1 MRKYISR
8 RLLLT
13 IIVLFGIV
21 LIVFALTRVLPA
33 DPARKWAG
41 SRATEEQIQAAT
53 VELGLDKPLHI
64 QFGRYLVGLLHGDL
78 GYSYRTHRSVTTE
91 LIEAIPATVEL
102 VIVAVVMGVIVG
114 IFFGVYSAKY
124 NNRLLDHTIRFV
136 NIGSVSIPP
145 FWTAIALQ
153 LIFYG
158 VLHLLPLGGRL
169 STEMSLLHDQP
180 HVTGLL
186 MLDCLLT
193 GKFAMFK
200 DAFLHII
207 LPAIPLSLYPSG
219 VVARQTRSALLEVL
233 GEDYITAG
241 RSYGINE
248 SFILWSYALKNT
260 MGATVTVITLTI
272 GYQMVNTF
280 LIESIFSWPGI
291 GKYVS
296 EAVMALDYPA
306 IMGVTLFSA
315 VVYLILNF
323 IADLIIALDPRIRV

>member
-1 MRKYISR
+1 MLKYIAR

-13 IIVLFGIV
+13 VIVLFGIV
-21 LIVFALTRVLPA
+21 LVVFALTRVLPA

-41 SRATEEQIQAAT
+41 SRATDEQIQAAI
-53 VELGLDKPLHI
+53 VELGLDKPVYV
-64 QFGRYLVGLLHGDL
+64 QFGRYLVGLAHGDL
-78 GYSYRTHRSVTTE
+78 GYSYRTHRSVTVE
-91 LIEAIPATVEL
+91 LVEAIPATLEL
-102 VIVAVVMGVIVG
+102 VLVAVVMGVIIG

-124 NNRLLDHTIRFV
+124 NNKLLDHSIRFV

-153 LIFYG
+153 LVFYG
-158 VLHLLPLGGRL
+158 MLHLLPLGGRL
-169 STEMSLLHDQP
+169 STDISLMYDRP
-180 HVTGLL
+180 HITGLL
-186 MLDCLLT
+186 LLDCLLT
-193 GKFAMFK
+193 GQFTMLK
-200 DAFLHII
+200 DAFFHII

-248 SFILWSYALKNT
+248 SFVLWSYALKNT

-315 VVYLILNF
+315 VVYLVLNF